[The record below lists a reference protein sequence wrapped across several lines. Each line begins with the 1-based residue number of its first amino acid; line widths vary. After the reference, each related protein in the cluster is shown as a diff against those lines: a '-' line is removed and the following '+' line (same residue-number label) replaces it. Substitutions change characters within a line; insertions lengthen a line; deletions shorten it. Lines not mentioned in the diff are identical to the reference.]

1 MVNQRLSS
9 FKEGGEGWLAFTEH
23 LVLGAVWNGLC
34 APCHLVPA
42 EEVKQV
48 SPGSRMLCGLQQST
62 HPQWALTAS
71 PMNGAGNSTWLLG
84 LLGG

>member
-1 MVNQRLSS
+1 M
-9 FKEGGEGWLAFTEH
+9 
-23 LVLGAVWNGLC
+23 WNGLC
-34 APCHLVPA
+34 ALCHLVPA

-62 HPQWALTAS
+62 HSHSALIAS
-71 PMNGAGNSTWLLG
+71 PINGADNSTWLLG